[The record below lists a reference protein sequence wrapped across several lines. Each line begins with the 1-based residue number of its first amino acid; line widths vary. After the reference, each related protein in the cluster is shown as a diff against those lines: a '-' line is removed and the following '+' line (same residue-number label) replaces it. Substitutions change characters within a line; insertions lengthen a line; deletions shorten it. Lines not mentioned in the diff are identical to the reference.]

1 MMIDNKEV
9 VVKGRFLKTAVLK
22 DEWYDA
28 IENPEAFVGK
38 MREAGVNADLL
49 TFWQQLNQPG
59 VRYDYHAEP
68 EPAAVI
74 PVSSYDHWLNHQ
86 IERSAKKA
94 VRKAEKSG
102 VVTKVVELDDE
113 FVKGVT
119 SIFNETP
126 VRQGRPYQHYGK
138 DNDTVRR
145 ELAKDSHRSDFIG
158 AYHNGELIGFIQ
170 LGNTGIS
177 AIPFGMVSKIA
188 HRDKSPQN
196 ALLAKAIEVCE
207 KKGIPYLL
215 YGKWVSDSLGDFK
228 RHNGCEKFDLC
239 RYYVPLNPKGALALR
254 LGVHHGFKAV
264 IPEPL
269 KNRLKALRK
278 KWYSEKAVKEKE
290 G

>member
-1 MMIDNKEV
+1 MMIDNREIV
-9 VVKGRFLKTAVLK
+9 VRGRFLKTAMLE
-22 DEWYDA
+22 DEWYDS
-28 IENPEAFVGK
+28 IENPEAFIGQL
-38 MREAGVNADLL
+38 REARVKADFF
-49 TFWQQLNQPG
+49 TFWQRLDQLG
-59 VRYDYHAEP
+59 TRYDYHAEP

-74 PVSSYDHWLNHQ
+74 PVTSYDNWLNRQ

-102 VVTKVVELDDE
+102 VVTRVVGLDNDL
-113 FVKGVT
+113 VKGIA

-126 VRQGRPYQHYGK
+126 IRQGRPYRHYGK
-138 DNDTVRR
+138 DVDTVRR
-145 ELAKDSHRSDFIG
+145 ELTKDSHRSDFIG
-158 AYHNGELIGFIQ
+158 AYCNGELIGFIQ

-188 HRDKSPQN
+188 HRDKAPQN

-207 KKGIPYLL
+207 RKSIPYLL

-239 RYYVPLNPKGALALR
+239 RYYVPLSPRGVLALK
-254 LGVHHGFKAV
+254 LGVHRGWRAA

-269 KNRLKALRK
+269 KSRLKALRK
-278 KWYSEKAVKEKE
+278 KWYSKKRATEKE